1 MRLEH
6 RSPADAAVG
15 VAAAINIKEKPMI
28 KVLKNLIGNKDS
40 SPKDSGKETQASPK
54 SDKMTEPHAS
64 GGCCGG
70 CGGEKV

>member
-1 MRLEH
+1 MRLVP
-6 RSPADAAVG
+6 RKPAAVAVG
-15 VAAAINIKEKPMI
+15 VAAAINIEEKPMI

-40 SPKDSGKETQASPK
+40 LPKDSGKETQTLRKP
-54 SDKMTEPHAS
+54 DKMPDSHTS